1 MKNNKARKNQSKK
14 AGGAFTLI
22 ELLVCLVI
30 LGLLASLFLSFL
42 NGAVIQAKNVRCLS
56 NLRQLNT
63 LIIDNDWAVLDCPLN
78 KLSPSYWAFFKSKT
92 ELGCIAEFDYVHRGE
107 MQIMMKSGEIRKLKP
122 NRFDAPPTFLTV
134 E

>member
-1 MKNNKARKNQSKK
+1 MKNNKAHKNQSKK

-42 NGAVIQAKNVRCLS
+42 NGAVIQGKNVRCLS

-92 ELGCIAEFDYVHRGE
+92 ELGCIAEFDYIHKGK
-107 MQIMMKSGEIRKLKP
+107 MQVIMKDGRMRKLMPDKF
-122 NRFDAPPTFLTV
+122 NSPPTYLNI